1 MKAIMK
7 AIVCTKYGPPK
18 VLQLKEVGKPT
29 PKDNEALVKV
39 YASSLNAAD
48 LEILKGIFVNRIA
61 APFRPIH
68 KILGTDIA
76 GQIIQV
82 GAKVK
87 QFQPGDEIWGD
98 LSFPLGSGAFAEYV
112 CVPEDALG
120 LKPSSMTFEEAA
132 AIPTAGAVALQNL
145 LAKKPLQPG
154 QKVLI
159 NGAGGGVGTFAVQIA
174 KHFGAEVTGVDS
186 KEKLEMLRLIGADHV
201 IDYNQ
206 EDFTKNG
213 QHYDL
218 ILDIV
223 VQRWIFD
230 YERALTHD
238 GIVVMVGG
246 SMTRVFL
253 NILIRKMITSKK
265 KIGVGA
271 WKPNKKEDLS
281 FLRDLFETNK
291 VKPVIDRCYP
301 LGDIPEAFR
310 YLEEGLA
317 KGKIVIILEHSNN

>member
-1 MKAIMK
+1 MK
-7 AIVCTKYGPPK
+7 AIVCTKYGSPD
-18 VLQLKEVGKPT
+18 VLELKEVEKPI

-39 YASSLNAAD
+39 HATSLNATDFEYLRGVFIAR
-48 LEILKGIFVNRIA
+48 LVYKGLLK
-61 APFRPIH
+61 P
-68 KILGTDIA
+68 KKTILGTDIA
-76 GQIIQV
+76 GQVEAV
-82 GAKVK
+82 GRNVK

-98 LSFPLGSGAFAEYV
+98 LSLCGWGAFAEYV
-112 CVPEDALG
+112 CVPENVLSP
-120 LKPSSMTFEEAA
+120 KPVSMTFEEAA
-132 AIPTAGAVALQNL
+132 AIPTAAVLALHNL
-145 LAKKPLQPG
+145 CGKRSIQPG

-159 NGAGGGVGTFAVQIA
+159 NGAGGSVGTFAVQLA
-174 KHFGAEVTGVDS
+174 KYFGAEVTGVDCA
-186 KEKLEMLRLIGADHV
+186 KKLDMLRSIGADHV
-201 IDYNQ
+201 IDYTQ

-230 YERALTHD
+230 YKRALTHE

-253 NILIRKMITSKK
+253 NMLLGPKKM
-265 KIGVGA
+265 GVVI
-271 WKPNKKEDLS
+271 WKPNKEDFV
-281 FLRDLFETNK
+281 FLEELFEAGK

-301 LGDIPEAFR
+301 LSDVPKAFR

-317 KGKIVIILEHSNN
+317 KGKIVITVEDTNKT

>member
-1 MKAIMK
+1 MK
-7 AIVCTKYGPPK
+7 AIVCTKYGPPE
-18 VLQLKEVGKPT
+18 VLQLKEVEKPT
-29 PKDNEALVKV
+29 PKDNEVLVKIH
-39 YASSLNAAD
+39 ASSLNAAD
-48 LEILKGIFVNRIA
+48 IEIMKGVFVNRIA
-61 APFRPIH
+61 APLRPMH

-76 GQIIQV
+76 GQIREV
-82 GAKVK
+82 GRKVK

-112 CVPEDALG
+112 CVPEDALR
-120 LKPSSMTFEEAA
+120 LKPASMTFEEAA
-132 AIPTAGAVALQNL
+132 AVPTAGVVALQNL
-145 LAKKPLQPG
+145 LAKRPIQPG

-174 KHFGAEVTGVDS
+174 KYFGAEVTGVDS
-186 KEKLEMLRLIGADHV
+186 GEKLEMLRLIGADHV

-206 EDFTKNG
+206 EDFTKIG

-230 YERALTHD
+230 YKRVLTRE

-253 NILIRKMITSKK
+253 NVLLGKMMTGKK
-265 KIGVGA
+265 KIGIGA
-271 WKPNKKEDLS
+271 WKPNNKENLN
-281 FLRDLFETNK
+281 FLKELFEADK
-291 VKPVIDRCYP
+291 VKPVIERCFP
-301 LGDIPEAFR
+301 LSDAPEAFR
-310 YLEEGLA
+310 YLGA
-317 KGKIVIILEHSNN
+317 GHARGKVVITMEHGN